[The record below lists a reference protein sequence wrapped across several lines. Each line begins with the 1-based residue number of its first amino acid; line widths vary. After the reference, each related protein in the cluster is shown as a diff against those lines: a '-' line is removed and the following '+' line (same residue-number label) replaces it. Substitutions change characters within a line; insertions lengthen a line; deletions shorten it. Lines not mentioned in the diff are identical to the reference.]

1 MAEIT
6 NRSTV
11 GMHVSK
17 DGVDMVVLP
26 GCYSLHPDYQ
36 RILSTLVESRKMKKV
51 AVVAGMRKL
60 LTILNAILPDRKHCD
75 FLLTFGS
82 PGFAVKGGRI
92 WG

>member
-36 RILSTLVESRKMKKV
+36 RILSTLVESRKNEKV
-51 AVVAGMRKL
+51 ALVAGMRKL
-60 LTILNAILPDRKHCD
+60 LTILNAIRSDRKHCD
-75 FLLTFGS
+75 PTLS
-82 PGFAVKGGRI
+82 A
-92 WG
+92 